1 MTAAASR
8 RRIALTTVVLVALSG
23 GALLRLAGIG
33 FGLPDRFRPDEQY
46 LVERAWGLGGEAGWN
61 PRFAGYP
68 AGQIYAIF
76 GAAHA
81 ARAVGHGDW
90 DPAREDGR
98 STWYL
103 TGRLCTAA
111 LGIATIALAA
121 WLAAAM
127 AADAAGRA
135 GAAAAWAASL
145 AALLTAGAFLH
156 VRDSHFATTDVPV
169 GFWSV
174 AALLSLAR
182 VLERARWRDSI
193 ASGALVGLAT
203 ATKYPA
209 ATLLVPVAVAH
220 FASAR
225 GGAHAG
231 SARGCFRGRALR
243 LAGALAASA
252 IAFAA
257 TTPYVLL
264 DRATTRANL
273 GGKLKQLAEPGF
285 LAPGGFAWLLRFA
298 LPAAVGWPLTLAA
311 ISGTV
316 WCLARGRTLAR
327 LVALWI
333 LVACAPLLTAQL
345 VFLRYLVPLVPAMMA
360 LVATAAVG
368 VAGERRGVRYAAA
381 ALLLA
386 ALAPSLARSIAFD
399 RLIRETDTRSIA
411 RAWMEQHLPPATVV
425 HVPHHG
431 ETNPFEVPQIDPA
444 RVAYARAT
452 DDLPAGAYVLVASHP
467 VPHARRPSPRLQA
480 RLRTAELLLEVQPF
494 RPGAPRPGDLVYEPV
509 DAFFVP
515 LFGFER
521 VERPGPRLQLFRLTA
536 GP

>member
-1 MTAAASR
+1 GGARSPPLPRLVAARLRASSGPERPGGSRLPRAERRAALRRDSADVVRRGRARGLDPGGARAGQRARAAGGEITAAASR

-257 TTPYVLL
+257 TTPYVL
-264 DRATTRANL
+264 
-273 GGKLKQLAEPGF
+273 
-285 LAPGGFAWLLRFA
+285 
-298 LPAAVGWPLTLAA
+298 
-311 ISGTV
+311 
-316 WCLARGRTLAR
+316 
-327 LVALWI
+327 
-333 LVACAPLLTAQL
+333 
-345 VFLRYLVPLVPAMMA
+345 
-360 LVATAAVG
+360 
-368 VAGERRGVRYAAA
+368 
-381 ALLLA
+381 
-386 ALAPSLARSIAFD
+386 
-399 RLIRETDTRSIA
+399 
-411 RAWMEQHLPPATVV
+411 
-425 HVPHHG
+425 
-431 ETNPFEVPQIDPA
+431 
-444 RVAYARAT
+444 
-452 DDLPAGAYVLVASHP
+452 
-467 VPHARRPSPRLQA
+467 
-480 RLRTAELLLEVQPF
+480 
-494 RPGAPRPGDLVYEPV
+494 
-509 DAFFVP
+509 
-515 LFGFER
+515 
-521 VERPGPRLQLFRLTA
+521 
-536 GP
+536 